1 MIYTVYNPCKKAFAV
16 QTKNREIRAKKMKE
30 SNAERLIQAENYLRA
45 RKDIAF
51 VYLFGSLAENRE
63 SHLDVSGHIISNE
76 KFRVPETYADMFRI
90 LLQNDILKESQLEA
104 FEKMAKFRNIIVHD
118 YEKIDA
124 EIVLGILQ
132 KNLNDFE
139 GFKEAII
146 DYLKPAE

>member
-1 MIYTVYNPCKKAFAV
+1 MVDKSLILRKLSTLDEYLKQINEYANISLKDYSADWKIQRIVERTMQMMIETC
-16 QTKNREIRAKKMKE
+16 
-30 SNAERLIQAENYLRA
+30 
-45 RKDIAF
+45 
-51 VYLFGSLAENRE
+51 
-63 SHLDVSGHIISNE
+63 LDVSGHIISDK

-90 LLQNDILKESQLEA
+90 LVQNDILKESQLEA
-104 FEKMAKFRNIIVHD
+104 FEKIAKFRNIIVHD

-139 GFKEAII
+139 GFIEAII